1 MGRNWKRI
9 WESAFTPFNLL
20 LRRKGSEKMIAN
32 RKLALKAMAIV
43 AIIASVLVAAF
54 TVAADPRASI
64 AQKAATP
71 LCEDRLFNRPWPGF
85 GNQSRHG
92 NVTITSAQA
101 KALVEATI
109 PSFRVGTVT
118 SSKTGWLVPI
128 EDGKGVVTSIEV
140 GKVSASTAEQ
150 AKAIVEESLKK
161 GWKAGEPRLMGTVYS
176 VPLLDS
182 KDATIGFVSV
192 DGRSGEVMRR
202 PSTILTVTS
211 QQAKTIVS
219 DAIKEFKVGEAKDG
233 GSVWMVSI
241 KYKDKAVMTVLLGKL
256 NTPTSED
263 AVKAVQASL
272 GKGWS
277 AGEPKQLQI
286 IYNVPI
292 IDANNNT
299 VGTISVDG
307 RTGNITAGMRP
318 SR

>member
-1 MGRNWKRI
+1 V
-9 WESAFTPFNLL
+9 
-20 LRRKGSEKMIAN
+20 IAN
-32 RKLALKAMAIV
+32 RKLALRAMAIV
-43 AIIASVLVAAF
+43 AVIASVLVAAF
-54 TVAADPRASI
+54 AATANPEAAI
-64 AQKAATP
+64 AQKRVPYDGTH
-71 LCEDRLFNRPWPGF
+71 FGMSWPKPR
-85 GNQSRHG
+85 NQSWSG
-92 NVTITSAQA
+92 NVTIDSAKA
-101 KALVEATI
+101 KALVEASI
-109 PSFRVGTVT
+109 SSFRVGTIT
-118 SSKTGWLVPI
+118 SSRTGWLVPI

-150 AKAIVEESLKK
+150 AKAIVEESLKR
-161 GWKAGEPRLMGTVYS
+161 GWKAGEPKLMRTIYN

-182 KDATIGFVSV
+182 KDAAIGFVSV

-211 QQAKTIVS
+211 QQAKTIVN
-219 DAIKEFKVGEAKDG
+219 DAIKEFRVGEAKDG
-233 GSVWMVSI
+233 GSVWIVSI
-241 KYKDKAVMTVLLGKL
+241 KYKDKVVMTVLLAKL

-277 AGEPKQLQI
+277 AGEPKQLQL

-299 VGTISVDG
+299 VGTINVDG
-307 RTGNITAGMRP
+307 RTGTITAGIRP